1 MLPSSNGRNF
11 VESHAGQKTADETG
25 PPIDDETAYMLD
37 DYESA
42 DDDATPAES
51 ASEGNLSSTT
61 IGLMRKLGM
70 HSGTAVADHS
80 EVQDEI
86 KIFYCSRTHSQL
98 TQFIHELRRVRM
110 PSASAG
116 LESEEHKDKRT
127 GDVTIE
133 TFKHVALGSR
143 KTLCI
148 NEKVQKLGNATA
160 INERCLELQQS
171 SKSTESR
178 CAFLPT
184 GETESV
190 VHDFRDYALAQVR
203 DIEDLGALGRKLNI
217 CPYYASRA
225 AVRPAEV
232 MHRVDWYH

>member
-1 MLPSSNGRNF
+1 
-11 VESHAGQKTADETG
+11 
-25 PPIDDETAYMLD
+25 MLD

-42 DDDATPAES
+42 GEDKTRFEPD
-51 ASEGNLSSTT
+51 SEGNLSSTT

-80 EVQDEI
+80 EGQDET

-98 TQFIHELRRVRM
+98 AQFIHELRRVRM

-116 LESEEHKDKRT
+116 LESKDHKDHKDLRAD
-127 GDVTIE
+127 DVPTE
-133 TFKHVALGSR
+133 AFKHVALGSR

-148 NEKVQKLGNATA
+148 NEKVLKLGNATA

-171 SKSTESR
+171 GKSAECR
-178 CAFLPT
+178 CSFLPT
-184 GETESV
+184 SETESV

-203 DIEDLGALGRKLNI
+203 DIEDLGALGRKLKI

-232 MHRVDWYH
+232 SHKVV